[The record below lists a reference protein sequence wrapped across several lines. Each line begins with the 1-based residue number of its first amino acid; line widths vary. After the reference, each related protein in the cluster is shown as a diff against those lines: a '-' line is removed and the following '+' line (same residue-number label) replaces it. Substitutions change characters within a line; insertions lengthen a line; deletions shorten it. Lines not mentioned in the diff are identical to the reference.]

1 MMRSLYSGVSGLKGH
16 QTKMDVVGN
25 NIANVNTTGFKSSR
39 VTFADTLSQTQ
50 AGASAPRGN
59 LGGTNP
65 KQIGLGV
72 SVASIDTIFT
82 DGSVQATGKNTD
94 LCLSGNGLFVVKKGA
109 ETYYT
114 RDGAFEFDANG
125 NYVLPGSGLKVQGW
139 MFENGNISTNSD
151 PTDIVIQSGK
161 SMKPTATTLA
171 TYANNVKA
179 DSAVITKV
187 NGCDKTNWTCTNGMP
202 CDLVLTGGIKV
213 AGTPGTTY
221 KLDDVYSTTVKDLS
235 ASIALEVN
243 KYHSPVT
250 VTLDGGTTHS
260 FENTSTDKTWRYGYV
275 LDSTTGASSNDKVTA
290 KKGIVDVTLEKDYG
304 GGNVRTTTGVDGTTY
319 TYGDLVTIEN
329 TTIGDTVTQMDASET
344 LVLTL
349 ADGTT
354 HDVSQSGTIPQSYVI
369 GTDTYTYGGVTS
381 KVVGAKI
388 TFTPDKMTVTSG
400 EGDGTSLRFGTTTNI
415 NEGYALEAVTG
426 SATATATS
434 PLVLTLKDGRTISV
448 TSSSTPPG
456 PYAVGDYYADAFTTT
471 PAQVPNGTKVR
482 IELSDGTFHDDMI
495 PTGTTY
501 TVGGSYTYT
510 SSGGTPTTATIVQY
524 APLTEITNVEK
535 QTKITGIKYN
545 DNTLV
550 EEIIP
555 GSVTASSTEA
565 LSLTFSDQ
573 TTQTVTS
580 GTYNIGHS
588 LPITTILNV
597 YDSDGG
603 VHAVPVYF
611 TKTSTGSG
619 VTTSDGN
626 QWTINLDGSN
636 VEGTTNTITDS
647 SGTITVDM
655 KPVTVQFS
663 TSGQMLTGSGNIE
676 LTMTNGANH
685 TQTVAIDVS
694 QLTQFVGDST
704 FNGTTDGNPAGTL
717 KSVSIDSSGIIQ
729 ATYTN
734 GVRQAEGQIAVA
746 QFTNAAGLTKT
757 GSSLYQASNNSGTP
771 NVQTATALGCDITPS
786 ALEMSNVDIANEFSD
801 MIITQRGFQS
811 NSKIITVSDEMLE
824 TMINMKR

>member
-1 MMRSLYSGVSGLKGH
+1 
-16 QTKMDVVGN
+16 
-25 NIANVNTTGFKSSR
+25 
-39 VTFADTLSQTQ
+39 
-50 AGASAPRGN
+50 
-59 LGGTNP
+59 
-65 KQIGLGV
+65 
-72 SVASIDTIFT
+72 
-82 DGSVQATGKNTD
+82 
-94 LCLSGNGLFVVKKGA
+94 
-109 ETYYT
+109 
-114 RDGAFEFDANG
+114 
-125 NYVLPGSGLKVQGW
+125 
-139 MFENGNISTNSD
+139 
-151 PTDIVIQSGK
+151 
-161 SMKPTATTLA
+161 
-171 TYANNVKA
+171 
-179 DSAVITKV
+179 
-187 NGCDKTNWTCTNGMP
+187 
-202 CDLVLTGGIKV
+202 
-213 AGTPGTTY
+213 
-221 KLDDVYSTTVKDLS
+221 
-235 ASIALEVN
+235 
-243 KYHSPVT
+243 
-250 VTLDGGTTHS
+250 
-260 FENTSTDKTWRYGYV
+260 
-275 LDSTTGASSNDKVTA
+275 
-290 KKGIVDVTLEKDYG
+290 
-304 GGNVRTTTGVDGTTY
+304 
-319 TYGDLVTIEN
+319 
-329 TTIGDTVTQMDASET
+329 
-344 LVLTL
+344 
-349 ADGTT
+349 
-354 HDVSQSGTIPQSYVI
+354 
-369 GTDTYTYGGVTS
+369 
-381 KVVGAKI
+381 
-388 TFTPDKMTVTSG
+388 MTVISN
-400 EGDGTSLRFGTTTNI
+400 EGDGTSLRFGTGTNI
-415 NEGYALEAVTG
+415 DEGYALESVSG
-426 SATATATS
+426 STTATATS
-434 PLVLTLKDGRTISV
+434 PLLLTLKDGRTISV

-456 PYAVGDYYADAFTTT
+456 PYAVGDNYADAYTNT
-471 PAQVPNGTKVR
+471 PSQVPSGTKVR
-482 IELSDGTFHDDMI
+482 ILLDDGTYHDDII
-495 PTGTTY
+495 PTGTVY
-501 TVGGSYTYT
+501 NIGDNYTYT
-510 SSGGTPTTATIVQY
+510 SSGGTPITAQISQY
-524 APLTEITNVEK
+524 ATLTEITDVAK
-535 QTKITGIKYN
+535 QTKITGVKYN

-636 VEGTTNTITDS
+636 VAGTTNTITDS

>member
-187 NGCDKTNWTCTNGMP
+187 NGCDKTNWTCTDGMP
-202 CDLVLTGGIKV
+202 CDLVLTGDIKV
-213 AGTPGTTY
+213 AGTSGTTY
-221 KLDDVYSTTVKDLS
+221 KPDDVYSTTVKDLS
-235 ASIALEVN
+235 AATALEVN
-243 KYHSPVT
+243 KYHSPAT
-250 VTLDGGTTHS
+250 VTLDGGATHS

-275 LDSTTGASSNDKVTA
+275 LDTATGATSSDQVTA
-290 KKGIVDVTLEKDYG
+290 KAGVVSVTLEKDYG
-304 GGNVRTTTGVDGTTY
+304 GGVVRTTTGLDGTTY
-319 TYGDLVTIEN
+319 TYGDSVTIVDS
-329 TTIGDTVTQMDASET
+329 TIGNTVQQLDSNET

-354 HDVSQSGTIPQSYVI
+354 HDVTANGAPQSYVI
-369 GTDTYTYGGVTS
+369 GTDTYTYSGVTS
-381 KVVGAKI
+381 KVVSAKV
-388 TFTPDKMTVTSG
+388 TFTPDKMTVISN
-400 EGDGTSLRFGTTTNI
+400 EGDGTSLRFGTGTNI
-415 NEGYALEAVTG
+415 DEGYALESVSG
-426 SATATATS
+426 STTATATS
-434 PLVLTLKDGRTISV
+434 PLLLTLKDGRTISV

-456 PYAVGDYYADAFTTT
+456 PYAVGDNYADAYTNT
-471 PAQVPNGTKVR
+471 PSHVPSGTKVR
-482 IELSDGTFHDDMI
+482 ILLDDGTYHDDII
-495 PTGTTY
+495 PTGTVY
-501 TVGGSYTYT
+501 NIGDNYTYT
-510 SSGGTPTTATIVQY
+510 SSGGTPITAQISQY
-524 APLTEITNVEK
+524 ATLTEITDVAK
-535 QTKITGIKYN
+535 QTKITGVKYN

-636 VEGTTNTITDS
+636 VAGTTNTITDS

>member
-1 MMRSLYSGVSGLKGH
+1 
-16 QTKMDVVGN
+16 
-25 NIANVNTTGFKSSR
+25 
-39 VTFADTLSQTQ
+39 
-50 AGASAPRGN
+50 
-59 LGGTNP
+59 
-65 KQIGLGV
+65 
-72 SVASIDTIFT
+72 
-82 DGSVQATGKNTD
+82 
-94 LCLSGNGLFVVKKGA
+94 
-109 ETYYT
+109 
-114 RDGAFEFDANG
+114 
-125 NYVLPGSGLKVQGW
+125 
-139 MFENGNISTNSD
+139 
-151 PTDIVIQSGK
+151 
-161 SMKPTATTLA
+161 
-171 TYANNVKA
+171 
-179 DSAVITKV
+179 
-187 NGCDKTNWTCTNGMP
+187 
-202 CDLVLTGGIKV
+202 
-213 AGTPGTTY
+213 
-221 KLDDVYSTTVKDLS
+221 
-235 ASIALEVN
+235 
-243 KYHSPVT
+243 
-250 VTLDGGTTHS
+250 
-260 FENTSTDKTWRYGYV
+260 
-275 LDSTTGASSNDKVTA
+275 
-290 KKGIVDVTLEKDYG
+290 
-304 GGNVRTTTGVDGTTY
+304 
-319 TYGDLVTIEN
+319 
-329 TTIGDTVTQMDASET
+329 
-344 LVLTL
+344 
-349 ADGTT
+349 
-354 HDVSQSGTIPQSYVI
+354 
-369 GTDTYTYGGVTS
+369 
-381 KVVGAKI
+381 
-388 TFTPDKMTVTSG
+388 MTVTSS

-415 NEGYALEAVTG
+415 NEGYALESVTG

-434 PLVLTLKDGRTISV
+434 PLVLTLKDGWTISV

-456 PYAVGDYYADAFTTT
+456 PYAVGDNYADAFTTT

-482 IELSDGTFHDDMI
+482 IELSDGTFHDDII
-495 PTGTTY
+495 PTGTVY
-501 TVGGSYTYT
+501 NIGDNYTYT
-510 SSGGTPTTATIVQY
+510 SSGGTPITAQISQY
-524 APLTEITNVEK
+524 ATLTEITDVAK
-535 QTKITGIKYN
+535 QTKITGVKYN

-611 TKTSTGSG
+611 TKTATGSG
-619 VTTSDGN
+619 VTASDGN

-636 VEGTTNTITDS
+636 VEGTSNTITDS

>member
-72 SVASIDTIFT
+72 GVASIDTIFT

-221 KLDDVYSTTVKDLS
+221 KLDDVYSTAVKDLS
-235 ASIALEVN
+235 ASTAFEVN
-243 KYHSPVT
+243 KYHSPAT
-250 VTLDGGTTHS
+250 VTLNGGATHS
-260 FENTSTDKTWRYGYV
+260 FEYTSTDKTWRYGYV
-275 LDSTTGASSNDKVTA
+275 LDSTTGASANDKVTA

-304 GGNVRTTTGVDGTTY
+304 GGNVRTTTGLDGITY
-319 TYGDLVTIEN
+319 TYGDSMTIEN

-354 HDVSQSGTIPQSYVI
+354 HDVSPVGPPQSYVI

-388 TFTPDKMTVTSG
+388 TFTPDKMTVTSS

-434 PLVLTLKDGRTISV
+434 PLILTLKDGRTISV

-456 PYAVGDYYADAFTTT
+456 PYAVGDNYADAFTTT

-535 QTKITGIKYN
+535 QTKITGVKYN

-717 KSVSIDSSGIIQ
+717 KSISIDSSGIIQ